1 MSKKTANENTLDQ
14 IDGLIIE
21 YNKMYNVKSIQIKQE
36 IDTANEQIKTK
47 SFNLYN
53 ELLDQQVDLLYKVDE
68 IKNDLNNKLDT
79 SLANAHNIKTKLDQ
93 IINLNDENEL
103 ERINAEIDKQLN
115 ELNQIDFNYEFKPNK
130 INDDTVLIGTI
141 KEIDPDQ
148 TEMDDNSNGKILN
161 LFL

>member
-1 MSKKTANENTLDQ
+1 MDNLTN
-14 IDGLIIE
+14 E

-115 ELNQIDFNYEFKPNK
+115 ELNQIDFNYEFKPTK

-148 TEMDDNSNGKILN
+148 TEMDDNSNGKLLN

>member
-1 MSKKTANENTLDQ
+1 MDNLTN
-14 IDGLIIE
+14 E

-79 SLANAHNIKTKLDQ
+79 SLTNAHNIKTKLDQ